1 MLGKIELL
9 LFDRNQLCLGND
21 MFVIERTWLSILLCL
36 VFYRTLVTSLVR
48 SFKRMAMWVAFIVN
62 LSFWRLGSMGLRGMG
77 IIIRPLVKGFVHVGK
92 NSGIFCF
99 SSLYDEFCATGF
111 CRLSSICNRKLSS
124 SLLVDLVPCG
134 LCMGFSCIFL
144 LKKSF
149 LSPHCNNVVAHLSL
163 VSQIM
168 VLC

>member
-62 LSFWRLGSMGLRGMG
+62 LSF
-77 IIIRPLVKGFVHVGK
+77 
-92 NSGIFCF
+92 
-99 SSLYDEFCATGF
+99 
-111 CRLSSICNRKLSS
+111 
-124 SLLVDLVPCG
+124 
-134 LCMGFSCIFL
+134 
-144 LKKSF
+144 
-149 LSPHCNNVVAHLSL
+149 
-163 VSQIM
+163 
-168 VLC
+168 